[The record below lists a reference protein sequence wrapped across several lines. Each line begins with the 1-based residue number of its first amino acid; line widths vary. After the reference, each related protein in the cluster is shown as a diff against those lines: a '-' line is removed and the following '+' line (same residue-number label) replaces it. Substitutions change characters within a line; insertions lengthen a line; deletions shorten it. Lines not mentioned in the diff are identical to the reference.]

1 MGRRTVHPD
10 KTSIALSFRVIQY
23 EVFPQQKALGPQER
37 PLCRGC
43 YLSATS
49 GAAGALTSRI
59 ASHSDGSIS
68 AKDSSAGCAVTVPTA
83 SASMAA
89 NSETPL
95 MARCTALFA
104 SLMLVV
110 GVPCGAQSPASN
122 APASNAPA
130 SSAPAESAASSASS
144 SSSSSSATAPSS
156 AAAPAAA
163 DSAPPA
169 TGSKLAS
176 SAADASAEPSPEVL
190 KEARRE
196 GFTPKK
202 RSGVTQ
208 YCSSDATLGTR
219 FVTEKCYNEQDMERE
234 VHRRQDQRNLLH
246 QQAGCGGA
254 NCSGH

>member
-1 MGRRTVHPD
+1 MWGSVARLERSHVECSHLECARRKRGIVSFVIVELFFRDGTV
-10 KTSIALSFRVIQY
+10 LR
-23 EVFPQQKALGPQER
+23 
-37 PLCRGC
+37 
-43 YLSATS
+43 
-49 GAAGALTSRI
+49 
-59 ASHSDGSIS
+59 
-68 AKDSSAGCAVTVPTA
+68 
-83 SASMAA
+83 
-89 NSETPL
+89 
-95 MARCTALFA
+95 RCTGGGGL
-104 SLMLVV
+104 
-110 GVPCGAQSPASN
+110 C
-122 APASNAPA
+122 
-130 SSAPAESAASSASS
+130 
-144 SSSSSSATAPSS
+144 T
-156 AAAPAAA
+156 
-163 DSAPPA
+163 PA